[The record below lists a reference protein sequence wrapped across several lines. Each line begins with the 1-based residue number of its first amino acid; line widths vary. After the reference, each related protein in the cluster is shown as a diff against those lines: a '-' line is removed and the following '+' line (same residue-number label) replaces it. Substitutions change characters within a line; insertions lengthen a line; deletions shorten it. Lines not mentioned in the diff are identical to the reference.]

1 MDMLGSFRIRML
13 AVIIIVFA
21 VGIAMESSP
30 VSKKV
35 VEPAVRYV
43 LKDYGF
49 NNSLSLF
56 IENMSPDANESI
68 PASSS
73 ASLQIPCEFSEVVRN
88 YGWYYNEEHGRQEFL
103 PGVNLKVQN
112 NTAVKPIMAGEVQ
125 EIGRNEEGRTVLIKH
140 NETFY
145 SLYGGLKE
153 VLAEENS
160 QVNSNSVLGKSGNM
174 LYLEIRNDDGPLNPH
189 NLINAQK

>member
-1 MDMLGSFRIRML
+1 
-13 AVIIIVFA
+13 
-21 VGIAMESSP
+21 
-30 VSKKV
+30 
-35 VEPAVRYV
+35 
-43 LKDYGF
+43 
-49 NNSLSLF
+49 
-56 IENMSPDANESI
+56 
-68 PASSS
+68 
-73 ASLQIPCEFSEVVRN
+73 
-88 YGWYYNEEHGRQEFL
+88 
-103 PGVNLKVQN
+103 
-112 NTAVKPIMAGEVQ
+112 MAGEVQ

>member
-1 MDMLGSFRIRML
+1 MLGSFRIRML

-21 VGIAMESSP
+21 VGIAIQSSP

-56 IENMSPDANESI
+56 IENMSPAAKESL

-73 ASLQIPCEFSEVVRN
+73 TSLQIPCEFSAVVRN
-88 YGWYYNEEHGRQEFL
+88 YGWYYNEEHEKQEFL
-103 PGVNLKVQN
+103 PGVYLKVQN
-112 NTAVKPIMAGEVQ
+112 NTSVKPIMAGEVQ
-125 EIGRNEEGRTVLIKH
+125 EISRNEEGRTVLIKH
-140 NETFY
+140 NEAFY

-160 QVNSNSVLGKSGNM
+160 RVNSNSVLGKSGNM
-174 LYLEIRNDDGPLNPH
+174 LYLEIRNNDGPLNPH
-189 NLINAQK
+189 NLINAQT